1 MTTRTLQWLVLAGL
15 TIAAIGALL
24 VFRDGIGLLVFVL
37 LGAIVLVQLA
47 RFALDSG
54 SSRTLKRLWD
64 AFKDAF
70 WGIG

>member
-15 TIAAIGALL
+15 AIAAIGALL
-24 VFRDGIGLLVFVL
+24 VFRDDIGLLVFVV
-37 LGAIVLVQLA
+37 LGAIVLVQLV
-47 RFALDSG
+47 RFALGSG